1 MGISRGNITTNI
13 IKSGLVFNLDA
24 ANRACYPKTGTT
36 AIDTIGNVS
45 GTISAATFIDNNINA
60 FDFDAIDDEIDFG
73 NNFNFGNASTDSPF
87 SISSWWKMDNYV
99 SFRAIN
105 KVGLS
110 NSEYRI
116 NTLNSGLLKFT
127 LYDNT
132 NSNYI
137 GFISDSDFSSYQD
150 NWINVVCTYDG
161 SSTAG
166 GCIAYVNGS
175 VIATSTNTAGS
186 YTAMHNLGQSFKIG
200 KSAFSSVGSGT
211 NGQIANTQIYN
222 RALSST
228 EVLHNYNA
236 LKGRFE

>member
-1 MGISRGNITTNI
+1 MKFGSITTPI
-13 IKSGLVFNLDA
+13 ITDGLVFNMDA
-24 ANRACYPKTGTT
+24 ANRSSYPKTGVT
-36 AIDTIGNVS
+36 ATDTVGNVN
-45 GTISAATFIDNNINA
+45 GTISAATFVDTHINA

-87 SISSWWKMDNYV
+87 SISSWWKMDNYI

-105 KVGLS
+105 KVGS
-110 NSEYRI
+110 SSSEYRI

-127 LYDNT
+127 LYDGNH
-132 NSNYI
+132 SNYI
-137 GFISDSDFSSYQD
+137 GLVSDSNFSSYQD

-175 VIATSTNTAGS
+175 VIATSANTAGS
-186 YTAMHNLGQSFKIG
+186 YTAMHNLGRSFKIG

-211 NGQIANTQIYN
+211 NGQIANTQVYN
-222 RALSST
+222 RVLSAS
-228 EVLHNYNA
+228 EVLHNYNG
-236 LKGRFE
+236 LKGRFGL